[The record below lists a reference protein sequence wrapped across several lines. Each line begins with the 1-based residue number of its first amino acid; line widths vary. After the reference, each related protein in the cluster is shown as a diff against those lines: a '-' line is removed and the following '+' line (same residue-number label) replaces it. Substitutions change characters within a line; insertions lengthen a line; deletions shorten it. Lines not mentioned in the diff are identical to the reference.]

1 MAPACRSGTWRAPAR
16 RAACPAIRT
25 ARQAPGAT
33 YGRHDLRAPVRQ
45 FLGAIASCAWP
56 VTAPSRATP
65 ALLPSD
71 IARLRPRTRAFASR
85 AADSSRRDLPTRP
98 RPHARRHGGRACS
111 LIRTRLSCRPALP
124 FLLPPFPRPGRVHV
138 LANLDV
144 QRGRPPPMGQAGRG
158 HDDLPMGGRQWQL
171 LHPNPWLP
179 LHGSQL
185 DLADIATRPWARRMI
200 IGTPGL
206 SDETQARARIHEL
219 ADLAQKFGTL
229 SYPSN
234 AAGFYF
240 PVEIDPTYTAAPAD
254 FGAIWSKLPRPC
266 TCRST
271 TAPASTTRPPRNGW
285 THSSPGRDH
294 PVPGRRGRTRRDAA
308 AGAGPLRP
316 DPRATPEDR
325 DDRRGLPSESHARR
339 RLLHSATAA
348 EYQAQ
353 LQAYAHLDPVHVFD
367 GPNYLDAALIQRI
380 GGVEPPCRRRR

>member
-1 MAPACRSGTWRAPAR
+1 MRQRLLREPVNPACRSGTWRAPAR

-33 YGRHDLRAPVRQ
+33 CGRHDLRAPVRQ

-56 VTAPSRATP
+56 VTAPLRATP
-65 ALLPSD
+65 CPPSVPTSPACDHARGLL
-71 IARLRPRTRAFASR
+71 SR

-98 RPHARRHGGRACS
+98 RPHARRHGDGHV
-111 LIRTRLSCRPALP
+111 
-124 FLLPPFPRPGRVHV
+124 PFPHPNEALMQTRTSVPSTSVPAPRRVHV
-138 LANLDV
+138 LANMDV
-144 QRGRPPPMGQAGRG
+144 QRTSAANGIGWA
-158 HDDLPMGGRQWQL
+158 
-171 LHPNPWLP
+171 
-179 LHGSQL
+179 
-185 DLADIATRPWARRMI
+185 WARRSSNGWPSMAAPSSPI
-200 IGTPGL
+200 
-206 SDETQARARIHEL
+206 L
-219 ADLAQKFGTL
+219 AAAASQLGGHRHPALGAAHDHRHAGPVRRDRPAPASTNWPTAQKFGTL

-325 DDRRGLPSESHARR
+325 DDRRGLPSESHAPARFIP
-339 RLLHSATAA
+339 ATAA

-367 GPNYLDAALIQRI
+367 GPNTWTQR
-380 GGVEPPCRRRR
+380 

>member
-1 MAPACRSGTWRAPAR
+1 M
-16 RAACPAIRT
+16 
-25 ARQAPGAT
+25 
-33 YGRHDLRAPVRQ
+33 
-45 FLGAIASCAWP
+45 FL
-56 VTAPSRATP
+56 
-65 ALLPSD
+65 
-71 IARLRPRTRAFASR
+71 
-85 AADSSRRDLPTRP
+85 
-98 RPHARRHGGRACS
+98 S

-124 FLLPPFPRPGRVHV
+124 FLLPPFPRPGPRPCSGKH
-138 LANLDV
+138 
-144 QRGRPPPMGQAGRG
+144 GRPTWTSAANGIGWA
-158 HDDLPMGGRQWQL
+158 
-171 LHPNPWLP
+171 
-179 LHGSQL
+179 
-185 DLADIATRPWARRMI
+185 WARRSSNGWPSMAAPSSQSLAAAARQPA
-200 IGTPGL
+200 GPGGHRHPAL
-206 SDETQARARIHEL
+206 GAAHDHRHAGPVRRDQARARIHEL

-339 RLLHSATAA
+339 RLLHSRHGGRIPSAA
-348 EYQAQ
+348 AGLCAPGSGARLRRPQ
-353 LQAYAHLDPVHVFD
+353 LPGRSADPAH
-367 GPNYLDAALIQRI
+367 
-380 GGVEPPCRRRR
+380 RRRGARPAADSVERARQQLGRRAAGLATRQRRVGGGGEIPRRDPGRHGRASVAPL

>member
-1 MAPACRSGTWRAPAR
+1 
-16 RAACPAIRT
+16 
-25 ARQAPGAT
+25 
-33 YGRHDLRAPVRQ
+33 
-45 FLGAIASCAWP
+45 
-56 VTAPSRATP
+56 
-65 ALLPSD
+65 
-71 IARLRPRTRAFASR
+71 
-85 AADSSRRDLPTRP
+85 
-98 RPHARRHGGRACS
+98 
-111 LIRTRLSCRPALP
+111 
-124 FLLPPFPRPGRVHV
+124 
-138 LANLDV
+138 
-144 QRGRPPPMGQAGRG
+144 
-158 HDDLPMGGRQWQL
+158 
-171 LHPNPWLP
+171 
-179 LHGSQL
+179 
-185 DLADIATRPWARRMI
+185 MI

-325 DDRRGLPSESHARR
+325 DDRRGLPSESTPGGAYFIP
-339 RLLHSATAA
+339 ATAA

-380 GGVEPPCRRRR
+380 GGVEPALPPTALNARVNSWGDARLDWQRASAASVAVAKYRVEILDGMGAQVLRRYEVPGGQAHCFYPSTIAWPISVSRPPTWRGA

>member
-1 MAPACRSGTWRAPAR
+1 MFLSSSERGSHADPHFRSFYLRSRA
-16 RAACPAIRT
+16 RAASMFWQT
-25 ARQAPGAT
+25 WT
-33 YGRHDLRAPVRQ
+33 SNVDVR
-45 FLGAIASCAWP
+45 
-56 VTAPSRATP
+56 
-65 ALLPSD
+65 
-71 IARLRPRTRAFASR
+71 
-85 AADSSRRDLPTRP
+85 
-98 RPHARRHGGRACS
+98 
-111 LIRTRLSCRPALP
+111 
-124 FLLPPFPRPGRVHV
+124 
-138 LANLDV
+138 
-144 QRGRPPPMGQAGRG
+144 
-158 HDDLPMGGRQWQL
+158 RQWDRLGVGTTIFQWVAVNGSSFIL
-171 LHPNPWLP
+171 NPWLP

-339 RLLHSATAA
+339 RLLHSRHGGRIPSAA
-348 EYQAQ
+348 AGLCAPGSGARLRRPQ
-353 LQAYAHLDPVHVFD
+353 LPGRSADPAH
-367 GPNYLDAALIQRI
+367 
-380 GGVEPPCRRRR
+380 RRRGARPAADSVERARQQLGRRAAGLATRQRRVGGGGEIPRRDPGRHGRASVAPL